1 MTDDSND
8 PAAQVRR
15 RYVDAAR
22 DYWAD
27 GTRTAGT
34 ARAAAARRAEELG
47 IPAAEVAGWDDEA
60 RRSIGY

>member
-1 MTDDSND
+1 MTDSND
-8 PAAQVRR
+8 VAAQVRR
-15 RYVDAAR
+15 QYVDAAR

-27 GTRTAGT
+27 GTRAAGA

-47 IPAAEVAGWDDEA
+47 IPAAEVAEWDDEA

>member
-27 GTRTAGT
+27 GTAGT